1 MSEFDAQLITPV
13 WGTRAIVDC
22 CILKVGLR
30 TVPPEVAECCPEPC
44 QDSGQPLFH
53 ISSHHVSSLH
63 CDHSVVFGSGGTYP
77 KLCLD
82 PAPNPFGASVSRT
95 PVSTFL
101 PTGEVSQQVTKVKGL
116 SWYPSDWF
124 DRHLYSR
131 TCI

>member
-63 CDHSVVFGSGGTYP
+63 
-77 KLCLD
+77 LR
-82 PAPNPFGASVSRT
+82 PFRH
-95 PVSTFL
+95 F
-101 PTGEVSQQVTKVKGL
+101 
-116 SWYPSDWF
+116 WIW
-124 DRHLYSR
+124 RHLPKAMLRSSTKPLR
-131 TCI
+131 SICEQNTCQYISPHRRGIAASDKGKRV